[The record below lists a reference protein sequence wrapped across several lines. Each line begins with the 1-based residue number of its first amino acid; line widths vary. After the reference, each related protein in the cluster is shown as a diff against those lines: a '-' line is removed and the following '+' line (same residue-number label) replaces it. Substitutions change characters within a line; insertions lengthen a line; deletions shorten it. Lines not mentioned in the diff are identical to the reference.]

1 MPAAWVINCVNSNNR
16 TGTRGFTLIELLVS
30 VTIMAMISAVV
41 VSGLR
46 SGMLAWDKG
55 TKHIEELRRS
65 RVVFQVMHDAIAGA
79 LPLMYTVKTDKGP
92 ARRLAFDGGNNSVR
106 FVSRMSFKD
115 GPNSIPRWI
124 FIRWM
129 GGANEQSGKLIAEER
144 TIIPPDNLPD
154 AAIYWSG
161 AVLEADRCSF
171 DFLPLEAPGKLLVWT
186 RDWRPLSDQLPKA
199 IRIVCNARS
208 KETSSVTA
216 LEYAASFAAGLRFN

>member
-16 TGTRGFTLIELLVS
+16 IGLRGFTLIELLVS
-30 VTIMAMISAVV
+30 LTIMAMISAVV
-41 VSGLR
+41 LSGLR

-55 TKHIEELRRS
+55 TQHIEELRRS
-65 RVVFQVMHDAIAGA
+65 RVAFQVMHGAIAGA

-92 ARRLAFDGGNNSVR
+92 VRRLAFDGANDGVR

-124 FIRWM
+124 FMRWKR
-129 GGANEQSGKLIAEER
+129 GVNEASGELIVEER

-154 AAIYWSG
+154 SAIYWSG
-161 AVLEADRCSF
+161 TVVEADRCSF
-171 DFLPLEAPGKLLVWT
+171 DFLPIEAPDKPLVWT
-186 RDWRPLSDQLPKA
+186 RDWRPLSDRLPKA
-199 IRIVCNARS
+199 VRIVCTARL
-208 KETSSVTA
+208 KENTSVDA